1 MKYENKDTNDELQ
14 DVFDDIEKKIRRKRK
29 KIQARKLYD
38 TLEIVNNNNFYTHIN
53 KHSDNKQNNLSY
65 DGIYGIDNNLIIHIN
80 FREFYNENKNSCN
93 ILKNDKFSNIE
104 KINECDKFLYN
115 EKINEFSKISTIEK
129 INKCDKVSNNE
140 KIFDH
145 DKFSFGEKMT
155 TTNNDFTPLNINQL
169 NALPENE
176 KIKYLNLINTNFLNQ
191 HKNKNLQTIVQLL
204 QMEILKLQ
212 DIKITNFSYFLQNI
226 EPYIKYKDLIYLT
239 SIGLHLLI
247 LKFNNEIYE
256 DDSNNKPN
264 KYFIKLFYKI
274 TNKILYSINILDT
287 IDNLYIEEIKKDF
300 EIFKIKEY
308 LKFYRLKFNLFK
320 SENDT
325 NKFVDINKFKD
336 TNKYVEGINNFSDN
350 TTKFN
355 VENKK
360 SKDTYKSIDKLTFKD
375 TFNFIFNKNI
385 SILHT
390 KNKSDHISNN
400 LLYAKFLYYTK
411 KYIDG
416 FLLIKDIKNILKY
429 KLMYKFNKKKCLN
442 LLKDDL
448 FTYKH
453 FLFYI
458 SCIGESQDLYEK
470 CLNKFNNSHT
480 QLSFLRFAK
489 FHGLF
494 YEPTIVNEYLFYEL
508 YVINRKLNLKRD
520 LIEKED
526 ENYKRDLFK
535 QDKNNIIKQLYNN
548 WKNGNVKSDF
558 KNCGNNE
565 SIYSNIYKNN
575 INNFKVQNQCNLNK
589 NKSNLQNFC
598 NHNMNNSNV
607 QNLHTSNNLTKQE
620 TYKYLSKLKKKLMK
634 KNLPYDLLEQEMCY
648 LENKQCKLTNK
659 FYYLYIYKKLKKK
672 YQEENIKVLIDLFKN
687 SHNGDILIILYIFGF
702 DKLYLEIVF
711 GLYNVRKGMYW
722 SRTRD
727 IDDFYERLEK
737 GKKLLE
743 YDQNY

>member
-1 MKYENKDTNDELQ
+1 M
-14 DVFDDIEKKIRRKRK
+14 
-29 KIQARKLYD
+29 
-38 TLEIVNNNNFYTHIN
+38 
-53 KHSDNKQNNLSY
+53 
-65 DGIYGIDNNLIIHIN
+65 
-80 FREFYNENKNSCN
+80 
-93 ILKNDKFSNIE
+93 
-104 KINECDKFLYN
+104 
-115 EKINEFSKISTIEK
+115 
-129 INKCDKVSNNE
+129 
-140 KIFDH
+140 
-145 DKFSFGEKMT
+145 
-155 TTNNDFTPLNINQL
+155 
-169 NALPENE
+169 
-176 KIKYLNLINTNFLNQ
+176 
-191 HKNKNLQTIVQLL
+191 
-204 QMEILKLQ
+204 
-212 DIKITNFSYFLQNI
+212 
-226 EPYIKYKDLIYLT
+226 
-239 SIGLHLLI
+239 
-247 LKFNNEIYE
+247 
-256 DDSNNKPN
+256 
-264 KYFIKLFYKI
+264 
-274 TNKILYSINILDT
+274 
-287 IDNLYIEEIKKDF
+287 
-300 EIFKIKEY
+300 
-308 LKFYRLKFNLFK
+308 
-320 SENDT
+320 
-325 NKFVDINKFKD
+325 
-336 TNKYVEGINNFSDN
+336 
-350 TTKFN
+350 
-355 VENKK
+355 
-360 SKDTYKSIDKLTFKD
+360 
-375 TFNFIFNKNI
+375 
-385 SILHT
+385 
-390 KNKSDHISNN
+390 
-400 LLYAKFLYYTK
+400 
-411 KYIDG
+411 
-416 FLLIKDIKNILKY
+416 
-429 KLMYKFNKKKCLN
+429 
-442 LLKDDL
+442 
-448 FTYKH
+448 
-453 FLFYI
+453 
-458 SCIGESQDLYEK
+458 
-470 CLNKFNNSHT
+470 
-480 QLSFLRFAK
+480 
-489 FHGLF
+489 
-494 YEPTIVNEYLFYEL
+494 
-508 YVINRKLNLKRD
+508 NLKRD